1 LLALIEAPRIRD
13 ALYVASPGLFDGLD
27 GWRRDPGSEAGRA
40 VERAVIRYVSR
51 MAGRAT
57 PFGLCA
63 TMSLGGFG
71 DRTSARLAEGDAV
84 RAHGRLGLAY
94 ITGLVD
100 AVRARLEVRDA
111 LCYVPNSTLYPAG
124 GWLRYLESR
133 PGGRQSHDL
142 VSVEV
147 QPYLL
152 AVLARAA
159 NGATAGEL
167 AAALVDDD
175 PEIGRDDA
183 LAYVGELVLAQV
195 LVPTWAPCVSGAEP
209 VAHLVEVARDVPE
222 LAGVRRMLVEASER
236 LQAADAAEPG
246 SAAERY
252 RAIARQ
258 LGVLPGTPL
267 SAASSMPSVP
277 PASLTPSA
285 SPMPSGSPAS
295 TPTPSLDGIDEGR
308 LLCVDAFRDGF
319 DVRLPPGVADE
330 IRRGVD
336 ALRRLTPVATDTPG
350 ERFKARFVERYD
362 RRAVPLL
369 EALDEESGVGLG
381 FARRPGQTTGPLL
394 AGFEFPAGRGGEA
407 PFEPIHRVLLGKLEQ
422 IWRSRA
428 RELVLTDDDIASA
441 RIAAPAPLPD
451 AFGVLATLVA
461 GSAAEVDAG
470 EFRVVLKNVHG
481 PNGAVA
487 LGRYC
492 HGDVRLADAVRAYLR
507 AEEALAPGALFAEVV
522 HQPPG
527 HQGNVSCR
535 PRLRRH
541 EIPVLGASS
550 APRADLIPLD
560 DLWISVEAGRVVLR
574 SQQRGRE
581 VRPRLGNVDNYMG
594 SSVGVYRFLC
604 MLQNEP
610 ANGLRFRWGPL
621 RAATAS
627 LPRVVYGR
635 TVLATALWNIA
646 PPIVAA
652 WRVATGAAR
661 FAAVQRFRV
670 DAGLPRW
677 VGVRDDDKHIPLD
690 LDNALAVDALVRL
703 MQGRSPALEE
713 VYPGP
718 DELVVRGAEG
728 RHVHELVVPFIRES
742 ASAQRTIA
750 TRAAPGSAAAESAS
764 SAGRGA
770 APGSRERAS
779 PSTASGSEAM
789 ASGSE
794 MTGAD
799 AVPRRF
805 PPGSS
810 WLYLKLYGGPMTLDR
825 GLAGGLGEAI
835 EHVVQGGAVT
845 RWFFVRYRDPEPHLR
860 LRFQGE
866 PRRLDTEVWPVL
878 REASARA
885 LAADAAWRLV
895 IDTYER
901 EVERYGGPAGIELA
915 EDMFRADSDAALA
928 IARGYPGGAGA
939 DARWRL
945 ALCGIDRLL
954 ADLGFEPAAR
964 REVVERSRGGFAA
977 ELGGD
982 DRGFRDQLD
991 QRYRRERL
999 ALEAL
1004 LAQTAADGGSLA
1016 PGLAA
1021 LDARSAGVRRAAER
1035 WQARARDGQLGASIA
1050 ALAGSLIHMHV
1061 NRMLVDDAR
1070 AQELILYDF
1079 LARCYRSRQARLGG
1093 GRGARS

>member
-1 LLALIEAPRIRD
+1 VAAGFFAVRTALLPFDVLSAWSQGCGAAAARLDDLERVIADDEAMLRSRLLALVEAPRIRD
-13 ALYVASPGLFDGLD
+13 ALYVASPGLFGSLEV
-27 GWRRDPGSEAGRA
+27 WRRDPGSEAGRA

-94 ITGLVD
+94 ITELVD
-100 AVRARLEVRDA
+100 AVRARPEVRDA
-111 LCYVPNSTLYPAG
+111 LCYVPNSTLYPSG

-133 PGGRQSHDL
+133 PSGGQQLHDL
-142 VSVEV
+142 VGVEV

-167 AAALVDDD
+167 AAVLVDDD
-175 PEIGRDDA
+175 PEIGHDEA
-183 LAYVGELVLAQV
+183 LAYVGELVIAQV

-222 LAGVRRMLVEASER
+222 LAEVRRILVEASER
-236 LQAADAAEPG
+236 LRAADGAESG
-246 SAAERY
+246 TLAESY

-258 LGVLPGTPL
+258 LGAPDAG
-267 SAASSMPSVP
+267 SAARS
-277 PASLTPSA
+277 TPS
-285 SPMPSGSPAS
+285 PER
-295 TPTPSLDGIDEGR
+295 LDDGR
-308 LLCVDAFRDGF
+308 MFCVDAFRDGLEMH
-319 DVRLPPGVADE
+319 LPPGVADE

-362 RRAVPLL
+362 RRSVPLL

-407 PFEPIHRVLLGKLEQ
+407 PFEPIHRVLLGKLEDS
-422 IWRSRA
+422 WRRGA
-428 RELVLTDDDIASA
+428 RELVLTEDDIASA
-441 RIAAPAPLPD
+441 GIAAPAPLPD

-470 EFRVVLKNVHG
+470 RFRVVLKNVHG

-507 AEEALAPGALFAEVV
+507 AEEALAPDALFAEVV

-550 APRADLIPLD
+550 APREDLIPLD
-560 DLWISVEAGRVVLR
+560 DLWISVEGGRVVLR
-574 SQQRGRE
+574 SRQRGRE

-594 SSVGVYRFLC
+594 SSAGVYRFLC

-635 TVLATALWNIA
+635 TVLATALWNLA

-652 WRVATGAAR
+652 WRAATGAAR
-661 FAAVQRFRV
+661 FAAVQRFRI

-690 LDNALAVDALVRL
+690 LDNALAVDVLVRL
-703 MQGRSPALEE
+703 LQGRAPATLEE

-718 DELVVRGAEG
+718 DELVVQGSG
-728 RHVHELVVPFIRES
+728 HSHVHELVVPFIR
-742 ASAQRTIA
+742 
-750 TRAAPGSAAAESAS
+750 RAATPHHT
-764 SAGRGA
+764 
-770 APGSRERAS
+770 AP
-779 PSTASGSEAM
+779 
-789 ASGSE
+789 
-794 MTGAD
+794 MTGAASDSRSSVD
-799 AVPRRF
+799 AAPRRF
-805 PPGSS
+805 PPGTG

-835 EHVVQGGAVT
+835 EQVVQGGAVT

-860 LRFQGE
+860 LRFHGE

-878 REASARA
+878 REASATA

-915 EDMFRADSDAALA
+915 EDVFRADSDAALA
-928 IARGYPGGAGA
+928 IARGYPGSAGA

-954 ADLGFEPAAR
+954 ADLGLDPAAR
-964 REVVERSRGGFAA
+964 REVVERSRAGFAA

-991 QRYRRERL
+991 QRYRRERP
-999 ALEAL
+999 ALEAV
-1004 LAQTAADGGSLA
+1004 LAQTAGDGGPLA

-1035 WQARARDGQLGASIA
+1035 WQARARDGQLTASTA